1 MLTQEFDYHLP
12 RGLIAQK
19 PLRPRDHSRLMILNR
34 DKKSITH
41 DFFYNLDKY
50 LTPHDLL
57 IANNSQVIPARLKGQ
72 KNTQG
77 KIEILLLNPG
87 QTKNSYEVMV
97 KGKVKPD
104 QEINFKK
111 NLKAK
116 FKKRLSAQTW
126 IIEFNLPLEES
137 FKKIEKI
144 GQTPT
149 PPYIKRTSN
158 LKEYQTIYAQ
168 EPGSAAAPTAGF
180 HFTKKLIK
188 KLAKQNISL
197 EFITLHV
204 GLGTFQPVRTKK
216 VEDHKIHQER
226 AKIKPSLAKKINQT
240 KEKNQRIIAVGTTT
254 TRVLEDF
261 CQNKKIIS
269 GEKWV
274 KNFIY
279 PGYEFQIIDG
289 LITNFHLPQSS
300 LLMMVSA
307 LAGKEFI
314 KKAYQEAIKEQY
326 RFYSFGDAMLI
337 I

>member
-1 MLTQEFDYHLP
+1 
-12 RGLIAQK
+12 
-19 PLRPRDHSRLMILNR
+19 MILNR

-116 FKKRLSAQTW
+116 FKKRLSTQTW

-188 KLAKQNISL
+188 KLAKQNIYL

-226 AKIKPSLAKKINQT
+226 AKIKPSLAKKINQA

-279 PGYEFQIIDG
+279 PGYKFQIIDG

-337 I
+337 L

>member
-279 PGYEFQIIDG
+279 PGYKFQIIDG

>member
-12 RGLIAQK
+12 TELIAQK

-34 DKKSITH
+34 SLQTISH
-41 DFFYNLDKY
+41 DFFYNLSKY
-50 LTPHDLL
+50 LIPHDLL
-57 IANNSQVIPARLKGQ
+57 IANNSQVIPARLIGQ

-77 KIEILLLNPG
+77 KIEILLLSPVSSPKTY
-87 QTKNSYEVMV
+87 QVMV
-97 KGKVKPD
+97 KGKIKPG
-104 QEINFKK
+104 QEICFKQ

-116 FKKRLSAQTW
+116 VKKRLSAQTW
-126 IIEFNLPLEES
+126 TMEFNFPQKE
-137 FKKIEKI
+137 FWQKIEKI

-149 PPYIKRTSN
+149 PPYIKRVSN

-168 EPGSAAAPTAGF
+168 KRGSAAAPTAGF
-180 HFTKKLIK
+180 HFTNNLIK
-188 KLAKQNISL
+188 KLAEQNIFL

-204 GLGTFQPVRTKK
+204 GLGTFQPVRTEK
-216 VEDHKIHQER
+216 VEDYKIHPER
-226 AKIKPSLAKKINQT
+226 AEINPSVAKKINQT
-240 KEKNQRIIAVGTTT
+240 KEKKQRVIAVGTTT

-261 CQNKKIIS
+261 YQNKKITP

-279 PGYEFQIIDG
+279 PGYKFKIIDG

-307 LAGKEFI
+307 FAGKEFI
-314 KKAYQEAIKEQY
+314 KKAYGEAIKEKY